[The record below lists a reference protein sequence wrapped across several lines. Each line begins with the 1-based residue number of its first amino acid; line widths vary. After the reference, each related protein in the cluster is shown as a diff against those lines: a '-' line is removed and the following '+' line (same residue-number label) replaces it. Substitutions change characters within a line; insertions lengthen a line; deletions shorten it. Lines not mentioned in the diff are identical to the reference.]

1 MMNNAVS
8 TNNNTD
14 TRDYYP
20 ALDEILAAAQR
31 LKSVVTRTPL
41 IRSDNLSERY
51 AADIYLKREDQQLVR
66 SYKIRG
72 AYNKIVSLTAAQ
84 QSQGIVCASAGNH
97 AQGVAYACALLGLN
111 ATIFMPAPTPGQK
124 VEQVRKYGKALVDVR
139 LVGDTYDDAY
149 HQAMLFCTAEQAV
162 FVHPFDDPKVIE
174 GQASVGVEIL
184 NQLAATE
191 RQVDMLLMPVGGGGL
206 ASGVSSYFAARSPLT
221 RLIGVEPE
229 GAASMSGS
237 LAAGCNETLSQID
250 NFVDGAAVKR
260 VGERTFEICKQNL
273 ERVVTVPEGK
283 VCSTMMQ
290 LYNQEAIVVEPAGAL
305 SIAALD
311 SFKDEIRGKTVVCVV
326 SGGNNDILRTEE
338 IKERAMLFEGL
349 KHYFIVNFP
358 QRAGALR
365 EFLAEVLGPHDDIAR
380 FEYSKKNN
388 CDRGPALIGIE
399 LACKED
405 LQPLLARMTQKQIRF
420 EYLNDRQDLFRFVV

>member
-1 MMNNAVS
+1 MNNAVF
-8 TNNNTD
+8 TDNT
-14 TRDYYP
+14 TESCDYYP
-20 ALDEILAAAQR
+20 ALDEILTAAQR

-41 IRSDNLSERY
+41 VRSENLSERY
-51 AADIYLKREDQQLVR
+51 GAEIYLKREDQQLVR

-72 AYNKIVSLTAAQ
+72 AYNKIVSLTPAQ
-84 QSQGIVCASAGNH
+84 QAQGIVCASAGNH
-97 AQGVAYACALLGLN
+97 AQGVAYACALLGLK

-139 LVGDTYDDAY
+139 LVGDTFDDAFQ
-149 HQAMLFCTAEQAV
+149 QAMLFCHAEQAT

-184 NQLAATE
+184 NQLAAVDA
-191 RQVDMLLMPVGGGGL
+191 QVDMLLMPVGGGGL
-206 ASGVSSYFAARSPLT
+206 ASGVSSYFRESSPQT

-237 LAAGCNETLSQID
+237 LAAGSNETLTQID

-260 VGERTFEICKQNL
+260 VGERTFEICRQNL
-273 ERVVTVPEGK
+273 ERVITVPEGQ

-305 SIAALD
+305 SIAALN
-311 SFKDEIRGKTVVCVV
+311 SVQDEIRGKTVVCVV

-365 EFLAEVLGPHDDIAR
+365 EFLAEVLGPRDDISR

-399 LACKED
+399 LSCKED
-405 LQPLLARMTQKQIRF
+405 LQPLLARMREKQIRF
-420 EYLNDRQDLFRFVV
+420 EYLNDRQDLFRFMV